1 MKLRSGP
8 AFCFAQGVAESE
20 LPRRAGKAA
29 GGLAMAH
36 VFRKPGK
43 KAWWACDY
51 VGDKRVRHSQTIDER
66 VALTKLKKIELDLL
80 TGELQPK
87 SGTPVTPFLE
97 AFCTYLA
104 TVHSAEAEG
113 VTRSPTRGAF
123 PGRVS

>member
-1 MKLRSGP
+1 
-8 AFCFAQGVAESE
+8 
-20 LPRRAGKAA
+20 
-29 GGLAMAH
+29 MAH

-43 KAWWACDY
+43 KAWWACYY
-51 VGDKRVRHSQTIDER
+51 VGDKRVRHSLQTTDER

-87 SGTPVTPFLE
+87 SGTPVKPFLE

-104 TVHSAEAEG
+104 TVRSAEAEG
-113 VTRSPTRGAF
+113 VTRCPTGGAF